1 MLKKF
6 TANVEHLTIKAA
18 FSTGALRKK
27 TETASHIIKAAEHS
41 MVSISLRE
49 PDLSK
54 CRVSNIVKADIRLN
68 KAPHIS
74 IEKYIVWMLSI
85 HFTPSA

>member
-1 MLKKF
+1 
-6 TANVEHLTIKAA
+6 
-18 FSTGALRKK
+18 
-27 TETASHIIKAAEHS
+27 

-85 HFTPSA
+85 HFAPSAMMSLDNGQMSLIKQRSKGKE